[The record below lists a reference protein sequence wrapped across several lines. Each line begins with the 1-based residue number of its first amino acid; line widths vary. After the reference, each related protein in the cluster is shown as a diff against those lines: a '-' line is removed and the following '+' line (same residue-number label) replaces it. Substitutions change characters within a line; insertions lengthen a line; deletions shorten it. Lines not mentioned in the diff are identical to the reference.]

1 MASLTIRPATLA
13 DAADLGIIHYQS
25 WLQTYTGLID
35 QNFLN
40 QLSAQRSQQRFEV
53 EGCKQFLIALVDG
66 SPAGFCRYCKSRDP
80 DANSLTGEIQAIYLL
95 KEYQQQGIG
104 RALMLYAFDELKK
117 LGMNKVT
124 LWALE
129 SNTTAHCFYIKMG
142 FIPDGARKQDPVGA
156 EIRFSIAFSD
166 LG

>member
-80 DANSLTGEIQAIYLL
+80 DADSLTGEIQAIYLL
-95 KEYQQQGIG
+95 KEYQQRGIG
-104 RALMLYAFDELKK
+104 TALMLYAFDELKK
-117 LGMNKVT
+117 LGMNRVT

-156 EIRFSIAFSD
+156 EIRFSLTFSD

>member
-1 MASLTIRPATLA
+1 MASLIIRPASLS
-13 DAADLGIIHYQS
+13 DAADLGIIHYQA

-40 QLSAQRSQQRFEV
+40 QLSAQRSQQRFEA

-80 DANSLTGEIQAIYLL
+80 DADSLTGEIRAIYLL
-95 KEYQQQGIG
+95 KEYQHQGIG
-104 RALMLYAFDELKK
+104 KALMLYAFDELKK

-129 SNTTAHCFYIKMG
+129 TNLPSHRFYEKMG
-142 FIPDGARKQDPVGA
+142 FLPDGGRKEDPAGID
-156 EIRFSIAFSD
+156 IRFRRCTLSD
-166 LG
+166 

>member
-1 MASLTIRPATLA
+1 MASLIIRPASLS

-35 QNFLN
+35 PDFLSR
-40 QLSAQRSQQRFEV
+40 LSAQRSQQRFEA

-66 SPAGFCRYCKSRDP
+66 SPAGFCHYCKSRDP
-80 DANSLTGEIQAIYLL
+80 DADSLTGEIQAIYLL

-104 RALMLYAFDELKK
+104 TALMQEAFSALKQM
-117 LGMNKVT
+117 GMTHVT

-129 SNTTAHCFYIKMG
+129 TNLPSHRFYEKMG
-142 FIPDGARKQDPVGA
+142 FLPDGGRKEDPAGID
-156 EIRFSIAFSD
+156 IRFRRCTLSD
-166 LG
+166 

>member
-1 MASLTIRPATLA
+1 M
-13 DAADLGIIHYQS
+13 IHYQS

-40 QLSAQRSQQRFEV
+40 QLSAQRSQQRFEA
-53 EGCKQFLIALVDG
+53 EGCRQFLIALVDG

-95 KEYQQQGIG
+95 KEYQHQGIG
-104 RALMLYAFDELKK
+104 KALMLYAFDELKK
-117 LGMNKVT
+117 LGMNRVT

-129 SNTTAHCFYIKMG
+129 SNIVAHHFYNKMG
-142 FIPDGARKQDPVGA
+142 FTPDGARKQNLVGA
-156 EIRFSIAFSD
+156 EIRFSLAFSD